1 MVPSICKKWWKIL
14 LKTNNKCVSIHHT
27 LRHRQIHIPYPYGIG
42 RCLAKSKIAMLD
54 TICYMMPLS
63 HFMSG
68 THLWQIQLWLQ
79 KKTPTKFKSPTHQSY
94 PQSLPCFNISLPY
107 RHILHF
113 KTMDNFRFDIITSF
127 IVIIVIKSTLD
138 DLALSNT
145 KKWIPSY
152 YLPKEKIN
160 VS

>member
-1 MVPSICKKWWKIL
+1 MLGKEQNGYVRYHMLHDASQPLYVRHSFM
-14 LKTNNKCVSIHHT
+14 TNPVMIT
-27 LRHRQIHIPYPYGIG
+27 
-42 RCLAKSKIAMLD
+42 
-54 TICYMMPLS
+54 
-63 HFMSG
+63 
-68 THLWQIQLWLQ
+68 
-79 KKTPTKFKSPTHQSY
+79 KKTPAKFKSPTHQSY

-127 IVIIVIKSTLD
+127 IVMIVIKSTLD

-152 YLPKEKIN
+152 YLPKEKNQCILTTDHYWLCKGECLYWKELGHITEQGVISQGLN
-160 VS
+160 HFFPFWTSF

>member
-1 MVPSICKKWWKIL
+1 
-14 LKTNNKCVSIHHT
+14 
-27 LRHRQIHIPYPYGIG
+27 
-42 RCLAKSKIAMLD
+42 
-54 TICYMMPLS
+54 
-63 HFMSG
+63 
-68 THLWQIQLWLQ
+68 
-79 KKTPTKFKSPTHQSY
+79 
-94 PQSLPCFNISLPY
+94 
-107 RHILHF
+107 
-113 KTMDNFRFDIITSF
+113 MDNFRFDIITSF